1 MLEHDIDF
9 RILASALMFEIL
21 KGTTL
26 CVGKHTYTCTGV
38 IQRDRYIEI
47 RIKRD
52 DNCTAR
58 IYRFADHHCGFEN
71 YKPSK
76 KQFQANELLREI
88 ESQLLL
94 DVLNIN
100 NQFHQLS
107 GLFFMAYK
115 AWKCSMN
122 HQSKT

>member
-47 RIKRD
+47 CIKRD

-71 YKPSK
+71 YKSSK

-107 GLFFMAYK
+107 GLFFMAIQGLEMKYE
-115 AWKCSMN
+115 
-122 HQSKT
+122 